1 MLKYIL
7 TIMNKTLQ
15 KIEII
20 ELAVVKFGSIITNS
34 QLNGLLLGY
43 KNKNDK
49 IHKLLKEGWLVKL
62 RRELYYISKI
72 GSFGFT
78 SISNYKIANLI
89 GEESFVSFEAAL
101 KFHGLFDQSIRNYRS
116 ISKKQYLQKK
126 IEEIDYKYIKVKD
139 KNYFGWSEE
148 SVDGGI
154 AIIALKERAL
164 LDLLEYHRTVNSV
177 SLVLESLQNN
187 YDDFGKDWFIKN
199 LQYYSKVTASS
210 FGFLLDLVNRD
221 SSYIYLTLIDKKIPT
236 LKMFSSA
243 KKFNKKWRI
252 YYDPILEEQVK

>member
-1 MLKYIL
+1 M
-7 TIMNKTLQ
+7 
-15 KIEII
+15 
-20 ELAVVKFGSIITNS
+20 
-34 QLNGLLLGY
+34 
-43 KNKNDK
+43 
-49 IHKLLKEGWLVKL
+49 
-62 RRELYYISKI
+62 
-72 GSFGFT
+72 
-78 SISNYKIANLI
+78 I

-139 KNYFGWSEE
+139 KNYFGWSEK

-154 AIIALKERAL
+154 ARIALKERAL
-164 LDLLEYHRTVNSV
+164 LDLLEYHRTINSV

-187 YDDFGKDWFIKN
+187 YDDFSKDWFIKN
-199 LQYYSKVTASS
+199 LKYYSKVTACS
-210 FGFLLDLVNRD
+210 FGFLLDLVNID
-221 SSYIYLTLIDKKIPT
+221 SSYVYLTLIDKKIPT
-236 LKMFSSA
+236 FKMFSNA